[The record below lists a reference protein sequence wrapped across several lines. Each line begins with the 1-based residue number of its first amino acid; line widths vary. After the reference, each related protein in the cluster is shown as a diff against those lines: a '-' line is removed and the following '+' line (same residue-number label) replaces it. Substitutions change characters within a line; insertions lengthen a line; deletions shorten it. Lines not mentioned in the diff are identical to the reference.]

1 MENNSSARRSFLKY
15 INNEDDNINIENLK
29 ESIYCIFYENSDDEY
44 IGYDE
49 ASVLW
54 NELNDFIDRKIEP
67 LIELQ
72 RYMEAVEL
80 ILHLASSFTEYDIDD
95 SDGVIMG
102 IYSRCEEIISLV
114 IRLCSE
120 KEEEKIFQDV
130 VYEIDNNNDEYG
142 YYKGFLDRLL
152 FNQFKSEKSLKEI
165 LKIVNSRIKSLSGDK
180 EDSFSQFYFKIILSA
195 KLKIM
200 EELNLPD
207 NEIEKF
213 YTENKFMPEICVMFA
228 DRLIENRN
236 YNRAIEV
243 LRESDN
249 QNKEIREKLKEVYKI
264 TDNKVEYQNILWNEL
279 KDDGIATIDVYNELK
294 STYNNKEWLI
304 QREKVF
310 ELKSCIS
317 ILHEFYYTEKLY
329 DRLMS
334 YIEQDR
340 VSIYTVDLSI
350 KH

>member
-1 MENNSSARRSFLKY
+1 
-15 INNEDDNINIENLK
+15 
-29 ESIYCIFYENSDDEY
+29 
-44 IGYDE
+44 
-49 ASVLW
+49 
-54 NELNDFIDRKIEP
+54 
-67 LIELQ
+67 
-72 RYMEAVEL
+72 
-80 ILHLASSFTEYDIDD
+80 
-95 SDGVIMG
+95 
-102 IYSRCEEIISLV
+102 
-114 IRLCSE
+114 
-120 KEEEKIFQDV
+120 
-130 VYEIDNNNDEYG
+130 
-142 YYKGFLDRLL
+142 
-152 FNQFKSEKSLKEI
+152 
-165 LKIVNSRIKSLSGDK
+165 
-180 EDSFSQFYFKIILSA
+180 
-195 KLKIM
+195 
-200 EELNLPD
+200 
-207 NEIEKF
+207 
-213 YTENKFMPEICVMFA
+213 MPEICVMFA

-340 VSIYTVDLSI
+340 VSIYTVDLYEKTLKKLYPERLLKKYVNIINDEI
-350 KH
+350 KMVSDRKKYKQIIKVLVKMKGYGGDEVVDKIANEWRNKYKRRKALIDEMKIL